1 MPVMSASFARL
12 QAIQLEMQQ
21 RPSMVYTQQNS
32 IGNATRADGK
42 SIDFL
47 KEFGLDRALARGGMA
62 IDEDFAANA
71 VIGYAFTQHTAIT
84 QIVSMAPLFAI
95 EYIESQAGML
105 QTQVGGQLK
114 CPVVIIQPGS
124 GRTSVTQHANTSA
137 EAKYPNCPGL
147 VTINP
152 NKVYDV
158 KGLMTASIRY
168 GGPVVYISYGAESSA
183 DVPDEPF
190 VVPLG
195 KGIVRTEGKDLT
207 IVATPPAT
215 IATEAAIAELAK
227 AGIAAEYWEPRTVK
241 PLDEAGL
248 IASVK
253 KTGKAFFVS
262 HGYWTGDY
270 TGHMM
275 AVVAMAVP
283 GAKQWRI
290 TYPDTSAPFSSA
302 MNAWMIPDSP
312 KIQDAVKKF
321 VRM

>member
-1 MPVMSASFARL
+1 MPVSSASFARI
-12 QAIQLEMQQ
+12 QAIQLEMQK
-21 RPSMVYTQQNS
+21 RPTMVYTQQNS
-32 IGNATRADGK
+32 IASGTRADGK
-42 SIDFL
+42 SINFL
-47 KEFGLDRALARGGMA
+47 SEFGLDRALARGGMA

-71 VIGYAFTQHTAIT
+71 VIGYAFTQNFAIT
-84 QIVSMAPLFAI
+84 QIVGMAPLFAI

-114 CPVVIIQPGS
+114 CPCMIIQPGS

-137 EAKYPNCPGL
+137 EAKYNNCPGL
-147 VTINP
+147 VVFNP

-158 KGLMTASIRY
+158 KGLVTAAIRY
-168 GGPVVYISYGAESSA
+168 GGPSVYVSYGSESSA
-183 DVPDEPF
+183 DIPDEAF
-190 VVPLG
+190 MVELG
-195 KGIVRTEGKDLT
+195 KGIVRAAGKDLT
-207 IVATPPAT
+207 IVATPPAC

-227 AGIAAEYWEPRTVK
+227 AGIAAEYWEPRTTK

-275 AVVAMAVP
+275 AVVAMGVP
-283 GAKQWRI
+283 GAKMWRI
-290 TYPDTSAPFSSA
+290 TYPDTSAPFSTE
-302 MNAWMIPDSP
+302 MNRWMIPDAP
-312 KIQDAVKKF
+312 KIVDAVQKF